1 MRGEPVVS
9 VYERAVGWTAWIGCL
24 AGTASAVLLACGGT
38 LPDGEWDA
46 FGLLAVI
53 MTLYG
58 APIGVVVGWV
68 VGLPVVAAASVLRR
82 HTSRWRGVSAT
93 LGGLGVLVPA
103 VALLGT
109 APAGLLLAPASAA
122 GAWWGLG
129 RVFRDAPTVAASQ
142 EASTL
147 SR

>member
-1 MRGEPVVS
+1 MRGEPVVG

-24 AGTASAVLLACGGT
+24 AGTSAAVLLAGVGT

-46 FGLLAVI
+46 FGVLAVI
-53 MTLYG
+53 MTLFG

-82 HTSRWRGVSAT
+82 HTSRWRGVAAT
-93 LGGLGVLVPA
+93 LAGLGALVPA
-103 VALLGT
+103 VAFLGA
-109 APAGLLLAPASAA
+109 APPGWLLAPASAA
-122 GAWWGLG
+122 GAWWGLV
-129 RVFRDAPTVAASQ
+129 RVFGDDPVAAAAQ